1 VDSMEFFR
9 HFSLLALLVAV
20 VGLSYIVNHWGKRA
34 VLSLSSHAAMQW
46 PSYKVFAATL
56 IASGLLCAT
65 FVYGW
70 LAPTF
75 QLSMGFEV
83 IFGAALVC
91 ALVAAIV
98 PDSGGTQSQ
107 IHGAGAWTMAV
118 LMLVLVAAL
127 LLTPGIGVFAKFTLA
142 VLASYMLL
150 DWILFVF
157 VKWSRRFFLIF
168 QSTYVLCF
176 YLALLVV
183 GYLG

>member
-1 VDSMEFFR
+1 MEFFR

-20 VGLSYIVNHWGKRA
+20 AGLSYIIKRWGSRA
-34 VLSLSSHAAMQW
+34 VLSLSSHAAMQR
-46 PSYKVFAATL
+46 PSYKVFAGTL

-70 LAPTF
+70 LVPTF
-75 QLSMGFEV
+75 QLAMGFEV
-83 IFGAALVC
+83 IFGAALIC
-91 ALVAAIV
+91 ALIAAVV
-98 PDSGGTQSQ
+98 PDAGGAQSRV
-107 IHGAGAWTMAV
+107 HGLGAWTMAV
-118 LMLVLVAAL
+118 LMLVLVTAL
-127 LLTPGIGVFAKFTLA
+127 LLTPDIGVAAKFMVA

-150 DWILFVF
+150 DWILFLF
-157 VKWSRRFFLIF
+157 VKWTRRFFLIF

>member
-1 VDSMEFFR
+1 MESMDFFR

-20 VGLSYIVNHWGKRA
+20 AGLGDIINRWGKRA
-34 VLSLSSHAAMQW
+34 VLSLSSHAAMQR
-46 PSYKVFAATL
+46 PSYKIFAATL
-56 IASGLLCAT
+56 IASSLLCAT

-70 LAPTF
+70 LVPTF
-75 QLSMGFEV
+75 QLAMGFEI

-91 ALVAAIV
+91 AFIAAIV
-98 PDSGGTQSQ
+98 PDGGGKQSQ

-127 LLTPGIGVFAKFTLA
+127 LFTPGIGVMAKFLLA

-150 DWILFVF
+150 DWILFLF
-157 VKWSRRFFLIF
+157 VKWTHRFFLVF

>member
-1 VDSMEFFR
+1 MESLDFFR
-9 HFSLLALLVAV
+9 HFILLAFLVAV
-20 VGLSYIVNHWGKRA
+20 GGLGYILHKWGRRA
-34 VLSLSSHAAMQW
+34 VLSLSSHAAQQR
-46 PSYKVFAATL
+46 PSYKLFAATL

-70 LAPTF
+70 LVPTF
-75 QLSMGFEV
+75 QLALGFEV
-83 IFGAALVC
+83 IFGAALIC
-91 ALVAAIV
+91 ALIAAVV
-98 PDSGGTQSQ
+98 PDAGGAQSQ
-107 IHGAGAWTMAV
+107 VHGIGAWTMAV

-150 DWILFVF
+150 DWILFLF
-157 VKWSRRFFLIF
+157 VRWSRRFFLIF
-168 QSTYVLCF
+168 QSSYVLCF